1 MYLPGHTLNLINLVR
16 DKKNNIDGIL
26 NSIRNGSVG
35 GNVVILN
42 PHGIA
47 IGKTGVVNVGSL
59 MLSTPNKEFIDQV
72 IAQDGSISELATKSV
87 LAGDLPINPTGVI
100 SVKGKIKA
108 LDSVSVKGGQVVNTG
123 EILANLKPTK
133 VSDIVNL
140 GGIDPD
146 APLTFKDGRI
156 GIFAEKDVVNAGKIK
171 ADAGLT
177 AAAGKVTVKAKN
189 NIDLQNGSLISA
201 DGSSAYEGGGSV
213 LLLADNRSILR
224 RGATVSANAYS
235 VAAEGGFVEL
245 SALREVDL
253 AGGTMSAGGRN
264 GIIFIDPEVLNISSD
279 SAYLGNDN
287 IYAVANTI
295 NVKQGVN
302 LTKEN
307 GNITLIARDTDAGW
321 VKNSSAFLNIEDNAV
336 LKGKNVYLYAL
347 AGDAKVLDGIVTGKT
362 PADNGSSALS
372 QIGETVKAKGLE
384 FFDALTDKGLLV
396 GYGKADARAEIN
408 IGKNVTIAA
417 DEEVKINSKVV
428 SAVEVSS
435 LGAGIDVVV
444 SENSAASAITVDS
457 GSKISGKNVSI
468 VSDIDSST
476 AAEAKT
482 IAYGDGRGVPVDIAV
497 AVGLS
502 DTTNKIDIKN
512 GSMITAQNDLTIDAV
527 TKKSQQV
534 SAEGMAYQD
543 GWAAAGVAY
552 SESHG
557 ASDVTVGGTIK
568 GSTVN
573 IGSEIRAVKNASSA
587 KTTVGTGLFD
597 RPHVWVGN
605 KILDGLSK
613 WITKIP
619 AQTHAQSNTKL
630 AMSGAVFYSEHSNR
644 ANVKVL
650 NNYGSGETAADA
662 GTTSVS
668 GDKVTISAHVLDMIS
683 NSAGASVSPKTKK
696 DDHSED
702 QNKENSFAGAVG
714 YGVYDN
720 DSYAEIGSGAAVNA
734 SQTLDVVSSSEA
746 PLGWPDTSI
755 FDVFDNLSGNLIDK
769 GKGLLDN
776 ISDYMEKNPLSIY
789 TSLVKSSAN
798 TSSGGAGDGQES
810 DTGVVGVAGAVNIM
824 KFNHKSDALISDGAQ
839 INQLYNPEN
848 PNFEKLDK
856 APSVNVEAKSYAETL
871 NVSGEYGGAAKY
883 GLGGSY
889 LQTWYDSKVNAV
901 IGDNV
906 KLYAGNLDVDAG
918 ATHRNL
924 SLAAAGGYKKA
935 DSFGF
940 QGTFNWLKSDS
951 AVLAQISR
959 QADVMI
965 DAADEK
971 SCVRVN
977 AESTN
982 GFINIAGGLVRGS
995 AVGMGM
1001 SGALNDITQ
1010 NTQAVIGRL
1019 QTDPTTGVLPAGR
1032 LSSNADVVVN
1042 AQNRSALYAVSAAGT
1057 LVTQGKGEDDGK
1069 QKFGLGISGTASYNT
1084 LESIAD
1090 AYINDAAVEAR
1101 ANGAGAKPDL
1111 TLTADNDTDV
1121 LTVGGGVALVK
1132 QSGTEVGIAGAVGIN
1147 NLRGSRSAA
1156 FIDNARISGFD
1167 KLKVNARAAGN
1178 IIAAAES
1185 AAGAFGK
1192 TGVTIA
1198 GAVSVNQIDNTVASY
1213 IRNADLGQT
1222 KYVEVGDAEITANNS
1237 ADIFALAGN
1246 ISAASGGGV
1255 GSSVAVNNISN
1266 TTESYAKDA
1275 AVRATGGNVIMTA
1288 QNNSEIETSSAGV
1301 AYGGKAAVSGSVSV
1315 NNINNRTRSYADNS
1329 RLNAQGSV
1337 LVKSFAKSVINF
1349 YGGMIALS
1357 SKGIGGGGTVTANS
1371 VTENTS
1377 AEIRNGSQ
1385 VTAYGHSSAKSNPDD
1400 EGVTGVGVTAANDDV
1415 VNLYGVNAGLGK
1427 QAGIGANVAVSRINN
1442 HTAARIDGSAVNADL
1457 SGGGDNRYNNGQRI
1471 TVAASDRT
1479 RMETHAGTLGVGGTV
1494 GVGLSSVTTLVE
1506 KNTVAEVNASTVKSK
1521 NDIAVTTDAK
1531 TYFNSVVVGG
1541 AGGKVGVAGNV
1552 NVAEINNHNHALID
1566 GSDVTGFGDTR
1577 VEARDVTRL
1586 GKRLNDDGS
1595 EEDFA
1600 VALGAGGVGL
1610 YNGTG
1615 ASVLVSGIRNDT
1627 LAKIAN
1633 SIVDTAKDLVV
1644 KADSQSS
1651 VLSYV
1656 FAAGLG
1662 IYSGVAGSVAVN
1674 TIDNTTEAYIS
1685 EDDGKTTRINGRFGN
1700 DSQDV
1705 VLSAVSDA
1713 AIENLLG
1720 SAAGGLGSGGA
1731 SVDVSTINGKTSAGT
1746 VGKLALNAGRDI
1758 DVKAE
1763 STRRISVEGIAGAGG
1778 VGTLAG
1784 AVSIVRVGSGYTE
1797 DMQSQTVGVLETVN
1811 NEISRNHEYQT
1822 GLNYEGLNDDLIL
1835 SDFDRDVNRE
1845 FAAGVSRET
1854 GTSAYIGARTKAS
1867 AGRNLAVKA
1876 TDAVNT
1882 HNLTGQVSGGG
1893 ASAGASVS
1901 ITDIRNAAKAYI
1913 GGNAQVKTAGNLE
1926 IGSLVKTGIDSKAMG
1941 GVVAAMFAAGGS
1953 VVNVNSDNTGQAYIG
1968 NGAVVEADNVALK
1981 SQDESEIAAT
1991 AAGVNASLGGAA
2003 GASVAVVHK
2012 NNDVQSF
2019 IGDGVRMTARK
2030 LESQAGDDVTTEVHA
2045 IAGAAGVV
2053 SGEATYA
2060 ESSIV
2065 SKLRSYAGKAVLK
2078 LSDGFRM
2085 YTSGSSRGNAEALG
2099 VNAGL
2104 LSVGASVAK
2113 SGLQLDNRA
2122 EIDDGAEISA
2132 ADVYLAAGQLKA
2144 DAVADSLAAA
2154 GALIGGNGA
2163 TANTDVGGTVEAK
2176 LGDGVKLNNTSA
2188 VSVLSVS
2195 NTKQAATASAYR
2207 GGILAAGATVAGARG
2222 HLNTLAGVG
2231 ALNLTADQL
2240 TIKAEA
2246 EDVLYAEAVSG
2257 SGGIIS
2263 GAAAVAD
2270 TRNEAATKVTVG
2282 KEGKNGHFDLKEL
2295 KISAVRT
2302 VKQNGTANSVNA
2314 SVVGASGA
2322 RLDNLSVAET
2332 AVDVLGHTDFAVND
2346 VEIKALNSYD
2356 KSRKFAYGNG
2366 GWSESDLDYNIESGS
2381 GGVIDAPAVISK
2393 TVIDNRAT
2401 VSFGADTVFGRNLLR
2416 RQKGKSGKFV
2426 VSALNDVKAVDK
2438 AKLISGGVL
2447 AIADTVSS
2455 VDNRRNKAAVN
2466 LNGRVIS
2473 DGDLM
2478 LTANSNAD
2486 LSSEVY
2492 VNTYGVSGVAA
2503 GRAVAR
2509 TSADNSVLFAS
2520 DSYTMSYGDL
2530 YVYAGQAY
2538 QDYSGSNRLNSR
2550 VYLWNNTALPFS
2562 DPEVEAAVSIN
2573 NLINVASGAVLR
2585 SGRDIYLTSN
2595 MGTAIADGLSK
2606 AQNPYNQLLSLED
2619 KVFNGSVNNDSRIE
2633 VNGIAEAGVN
2643 NIQSYV
2649 IERDGRVKVTVGDD
2663 SFYDD
2668 DRLYHQKSTE
2678 KLYSAI
2684 TEEIVRL
2691 KELRADY
2698 IHDQEAKTYYDKE
2711 IAALQAKLT
2720 LLGLYSENGGVVN
2733 TTVDYITLNDI
2744 YAQPGAINLNTEQML
2759 GSGTLSVTSD
2769 ASVTIENNSPAFMRV
2784 SDVIIP
2790 ERDGGTIKLKGAA
2803 VTSDLGALKVRIAEK
2818 TAADSSVTIRSNIPA
2833 NQGRAPN
2840 IDIDGTV
2847 SNYGGNVK
2855 IANAAD
2861 SIYVNGSI
2869 NGKNLQLEAG
2879 RDIYQAYSEGFR
2891 HIGGDPAAAW
2901 KDIASANESNHLGD
2915 GTASSSSNAEVTSPR
2930 SSMVAGNNIFL
2941 SGRYVNLNGLVQS
2954 GTTDYQLNINDREVQ
2969 LAGGLTSS
2977 NALDDYNRNKRYDY
2991 NASPLYKLADKY
3003 GNIDAYYNVLTGQIE
3018 LSDVR
3023 VEGGYVEI
3031 YGHILNTSA
3040 GGGEIMVADGF
3051 GRVNIN
3057 NNSGKEMV
3065 VNNLSLSNRISGV
3078 IKITDL
3084 AKTNAQ
3090 GDYLQTT
3097 YTRNGNQITV
3107 ADNNGTNR
3115 QIEAAQDAEGKSS
3128 AVYSPSAGQRYV
3140 WTTGQKSTSETTKT
3154 YQGESFWGMD
3164 WLVPDTGEGI
3174 TVTGPTPVGDPVRLA
3189 EGERIEISASDNL
3202 YEYNKDSYVS
3212 DQEQHIYHNVDTW
3225 SEGWWIFSVDKY
3237 KVTDKY
3243 QTGTTHVNTHSIKA
3257 DYDVK
3262 VSFKGYDSALADIV
3276 SRSDII
3282 LSGVV
3287 NNQGGT
3293 TNIVTEGAVRTGS
3306 DYARILGQGLNIT
3319 ANNGIGADGTA
3330 LAVDIAGGNLNVTN
3344 RVKGDVN
3351 LQTAGSDFVFRN
3363 VVNNGGNT
3371 SVFANGSIRGIA
3383 ADSLISGRQINLT
3396 ASTGSVGTSGQ
3407 ALQIQTSGDQ
3417 SGALTVLAAKDV
3429 NLAQQNG
3436 DLGLNSVV
3444 SLDGDVTLN
3453 VKNGSVF
3460 DANTNEVYDNKTV
3473 EQLSK
3478 IWDDMGLDNGNLQ
3491 MKEAF
3496 LNEKKAEYNA
3506 YWQYKSRQPDGA
3518 EPEFRFTA
3526 AEKQALLNKEL
3537 NDSEKQ
3543 AIGAERITEEY
3554 IARLE
3559 ADKTAEYKKLAAV
3572 YGDEGKYGSQYDAG
3586 WNYQLSEAESADLAA
3601 GAGWNKN
3608 QLSYSIFKA
3617 KEGDVVDTQ
3626 YMIEDPNIVG
3636 KKVTVAAAGSIG
3648 RDEGSVVIDLTQLA
3662 EDGDIDKKLLIASAE
3677 RDNLEISEDGNT
3689 ITVYKREDVD
3699 IHADAVNLTANGY
3712 IYLGGEQDINI
3723 NRIEAGADQKVTIA
3737 GAKGIYN
3744 VASAADAPNII
3755 GKDLIL
3761 EAADG
3766 SVGTVDKA
3774 LNLQLTDGAKITAR
3788 SQNDIFLNSTGSGDL
3803 VIDHMLAKD
3812 GVLNL
3817 NSSGRLTAAVAEG
3830 DIVNL
3835 QGQSIVVNATAVGSE
3850 DAYLTVALGDQK
3862 DEEHTLSVNA
3872 GEDVNI
3878 SHLGDRELRIKSA
3891 TAGKTLRLK
3900 SASDIAAADDDTV
3913 LSGSRIEFN
3922 GIAGNIGA
3930 ADRYMKVSADT
3941 LQAFAGGDIYLDSQK
3956 SAVFEHLGSGGDTK
3970 IRSAENITLND
3981 VRSDGGFLLEAA
3993 QNAWLRDVN
4002 VASALTVESAG
4013 KLTADN
4019 LDAGKTVTLTAA
4031 EADLDHIRADGDIRV
4046 AVDGGKL
4053 TVDNLDAGKTVTLT
4067 AVEADLDHIRADGD
4081 IRVAV
4086 DGANLIGALTS
4097 ADGDIAIDV
4106 AKADANLRGTLKAGN
4121 GEVRVSAANSI
4132 LNAGAGAEGAIVAN
4146 TVDLT
4151 AQKGS
4156 VGTADNYLTVDS
4168 SYHRAGWIN
4177 ALAQKGIYIDEVS
4190 GPMNIRQFVS
4200 GGDIDMRVD
4209 SSVVG
4214 IAHADPALPHFKADN
4229 ITLHSKGQI
4238 GRSDNPLVLALNNNR
4253 RGKINLQAGQGI
4265 AVRKL
4270 GDGLV
4275 SDYIYNDGRGKIWI
4289 ELPSGHAHIADV
4301 RAVDGFELTIREG
4314 MPFYNIWLT
4323 NLDLE
4328 ARMINPPYT
4337 EYPEENPIRIMSR
4350 PLDARYRLQL
4360 DRGLFLNTGS
4370 AADEEKL
4377 SLF

>member
-1 MYLPGHTLNLINLVR
+1 
-16 DKKNNIDGIL
+16 
-26 NSIRNGSVG
+26 
-35 GNVVILN
+35 
-42 PHGIA
+42 
-47 IGKTGVVNVGSL
+47 
-59 MLSTPNKEFIDQV
+59 
-72 IAQDGSISELATKSV
+72 
-87 LAGDLPINPTGVI
+87 
-100 SVKGKIKA
+100 
-108 LDSVSVKGGQVVNTG
+108 
-123 EILANLKPTK
+123 
-133 VSDIVNL
+133 
-140 GGIDPD
+140 
-146 APLTFKDGRI
+146 
-156 GIFAEKDVVNAGKIK
+156 
-171 ADAGLT
+171 
-177 AAAGKVTVKAKN
+177 
-189 NIDLQNGSLISA
+189 
-201 DGSSAYEGGGSV
+201 
-213 LLLADNRSILR
+213 
-224 RGATVSANAYS
+224 
-235 VAAEGGFVEL
+235 
-245 SALREVDL
+245 
-253 AGGTMSAGGRN
+253 
-264 GIIFIDPEVLNISSD
+264 
-279 SAYLGNDN
+279 
-287 IYAVANTI
+287 
-295 NVKQGVN
+295 
-302 LTKEN
+302 
-307 GNITLIARDTDAGW
+307 
-321 VKNSSAFLNIEDNAV
+321 
-336 LKGKNVYLYAL
+336 
-347 AGDAKVLDGIVTGKT
+347 
-362 PADNGSSALS
+362 
-372 QIGETVKAKGLE
+372 
-384 FFDALTDKGLLV
+384 
-396 GYGKADARAEIN
+396 
-408 IGKNVTIAA
+408 
-417 DEEVKINSKVV
+417 
-428 SAVEVSS
+428 
-435 LGAGIDVVV
+435 
-444 SENSAASAITVDS
+444 
-457 GSKISGKNVSI
+457 
-468 VSDIDSST
+468 
-476 AAEAKT
+476 
-482 IAYGDGRGVPVDIAV
+482 
-497 AVGLS
+497 
-502 DTTNKIDIKN
+502 
-512 GSMITAQNDLTIDAV
+512 
-527 TKKSQQV
+527 
-534 SAEGMAYQD
+534 
-543 GWAAAGVAY
+543 
-552 SESHG
+552 
-557 ASDVTVGGTIK
+557 
-568 GSTVN
+568 
-573 IGSEIRAVKNASSA
+573 
-587 KTTVGTGLFD
+587 
-597 RPHVWVGN
+597 
-605 KILDGLSK
+605 
-613 WITKIP
+613 
-619 AQTHAQSNTKL
+619 
-630 AMSGAVFYSEHSNR
+630 
-644 ANVKVL
+644 
-650 NNYGSGETAADA
+650 
-662 GTTSVS
+662 
-668 GDKVTISAHVLDMIS
+668 
-683 NSAGASVSPKTKK
+683 
-696 DDHSED
+696 
-702 QNKENSFAGAVG
+702 
-714 YGVYDN
+714 
-720 DSYAEIGSGAAVNA
+720 
-734 SQTLDVVSSSEA
+734 
-746 PLGWPDTSI
+746 
-755 FDVFDNLSGNLIDK
+755 
-769 GKGLLDN
+769 
-776 ISDYMEKNPLSIY
+776 
-789 TSLVKSSAN
+789 
-798 TSSGGAGDGQES
+798 
-810 DTGVVGVAGAVNIM
+810 
-824 KFNHKSDALISDGAQ
+824 
-839 INQLYNPEN
+839 
-848 PNFEKLDK
+848 
-856 APSVNVEAKSYAETL
+856 
-871 NVSGEYGGAAKY
+871 
-883 GLGGSY
+883 
-889 LQTWYDSKVNAV
+889 
-901 IGDNV
+901 
-906 KLYAGNLDVDAG
+906 
-918 ATHRNL
+918 
-924 SLAAAGGYKKA
+924 
-935 DSFGF
+935 
-940 QGTFNWLKSDS
+940 
-951 AVLAQISR
+951 
-959 QADVMI
+959 
-965 DAADEK
+965 
-971 SCVRVN
+971 
-977 AESTN
+977 
-982 GFINIAGGLVRGS
+982 
-995 AVGMGM
+995 
-1001 SGALNDITQ
+1001 
-1010 NTQAVIGRL
+1010 
-1019 QTDPTTGVLPAGR
+1019 
-1032 LSSNADVVVN
+1032 
-1042 AQNRSALYAVSAAGT
+1042 
-1057 LVTQGKGEDDGK
+1057 
-1069 QKFGLGISGTASYNT
+1069 
-1084 LESIAD
+1084 
-1090 AYINDAAVEAR
+1090 
-1101 ANGAGAKPDL
+1101 
-1111 TLTADNDTDV
+1111 
-1121 LTVGGGVALVK
+1121 
-1132 QSGTEVGIAGAVGIN
+1132 
-1147 NLRGSRSAA
+1147 
-1156 FIDNARISGFD
+1156 
-1167 KLKVNARAAGN
+1167 
-1178 IIAAAES
+1178 
-1185 AAGAFGK
+1185 
-1192 TGVTIA
+1192 
-1198 GAVSVNQIDNTVASY
+1198 
-1213 IRNADLGQT
+1213 
-1222 KYVEVGDAEITANNS
+1222 
-1237 ADIFALAGN
+1237 
-1246 ISAASGGGV
+1246 
-1255 GSSVAVNNISN
+1255 
-1266 TTESYAKDA
+1266 
-1275 AVRATGGNVIMTA
+1275 
-1288 QNNSEIETSSAGV
+1288 
-1301 AYGGKAAVSGSVSV
+1301 
-1315 NNINNRTRSYADNS
+1315 
-1329 RLNAQGSV
+1329 
-1337 LVKSFAKSVINF
+1337 
-1349 YGGMIALS
+1349 
-1357 SKGIGGGGTVTANS
+1357 
-1371 VTENTS
+1371 
-1377 AEIRNGSQ
+1377 
-1385 VTAYGHSSAKSNPDD
+1385 
-1400 EGVTGVGVTAANDDV
+1400 
-1415 VNLYGVNAGLGK
+1415 
-1427 QAGIGANVAVSRINN
+1427 
-1442 HTAARIDGSAVNADL
+1442 
-1457 SGGGDNRYNNGQRI
+1457 
-1471 TVAASDRT
+1471 
-1479 RMETHAGTLGVGGTV
+1479 
-1494 GVGLSSVTTLVE
+1494 
-1506 KNTVAEVNASTVKSK
+1506 
-1521 NDIAVTTDAK
+1521 
-1531 TYFNSVVVGG
+1531 
-1541 AGGKVGVAGNV
+1541 
-1552 NVAEINNHNHALID
+1552 
-1566 GSDVTGFGDTR
+1566 
-1577 VEARDVTRL
+1577 
-1586 GKRLNDDGS
+1586 
-1595 EEDFA
+1595 
-1600 VALGAGGVGL
+1600 
-1610 YNGTG
+1610 
-1615 ASVLVSGIRNDT
+1615 
-1627 LAKIAN
+1627 
-1633 SIVDTAKDLVV
+1633 
-1644 KADSQSS
+1644 
-1651 VLSYV
+1651 
-1656 FAAGLG
+1656 
-1662 IYSGVAGSVAVN
+1662 
-1674 TIDNTTEAYIS
+1674 
-1685 EDDGKTTRINGRFGN
+1685 
-1700 DSQDV
+1700 
-1705 VLSAVSDA
+1705 
-1713 AIENLLG
+1713 
-1720 SAAGGLGSGGA
+1720 
-1731 SVDVSTINGKTSAGT
+1731 
-1746 VGKLALNAGRDI
+1746 
-1758 DVKAE
+1758 
-1763 STRRISVEGIAGAGG
+1763 
-1778 VGTLAG
+1778 
-1784 AVSIVRVGSGYTE
+1784 
-1797 DMQSQTVGVLETVN
+1797 
-1811 NEISRNHEYQT
+1811 
-1822 GLNYEGLNDDLIL
+1822 
-1835 SDFDRDVNRE
+1835 
-1845 FAAGVSRET
+1845 
-1854 GTSAYIGARTKAS
+1854 
-1867 AGRNLAVKA
+1867 
-1876 TDAVNT
+1876 
-1882 HNLTGQVSGGG
+1882 
-1893 ASAGASVS
+1893 
-1901 ITDIRNAAKAYI
+1901 
-1913 GGNAQVKTAGNLE
+1913 
-1926 IGSLVKTGIDSKAMG
+1926 
-1941 GVVAAMFAAGGS
+1941 
-1953 VVNVNSDNTGQAYIG
+1953 
-1968 NGAVVEADNVALK
+1968 
-1981 SQDESEIAAT
+1981 
-1991 AAGVNASLGGAA
+1991 
-2003 GASVAVVHK
+2003 
-2012 NNDVQSF
+2012 
-2019 IGDGVRMTARK
+2019 
-2030 LESQAGDDVTTEVHA
+2030 
-2045 IAGAAGVV
+2045 
-2053 SGEATYA
+2053 
-2060 ESSIV
+2060 
-2065 SKLRSYAGKAVLK
+2065 
-2078 LSDGFRM
+2078 
-2085 YTSGSSRGNAEALG
+2085 
-2099 VNAGL
+2099 
-2104 LSVGASVAK
+2104 
-2113 SGLQLDNRA
+2113 
-2122 EIDDGAEISA
+2122 
-2132 ADVYLAAGQLKA
+2132 
-2144 DAVADSLAAA
+2144 
-2154 GALIGGNGA
+2154 
-2163 TANTDVGGTVEAK
+2163 
-2176 LGDGVKLNNTSA
+2176 
-2188 VSVLSVS
+2188 
-2195 NTKQAATASAYR
+2195 
-2207 GGILAAGATVAGARG
+2207 
-2222 HLNTLAGVG
+2222 
-2231 ALNLTADQL
+2231 
-2240 TIKAEA
+2240 
-2246 EDVLYAEAVSG
+2246 
-2257 SGGIIS
+2257 
-2263 GAAAVAD
+2263 
-2270 TRNEAATKVTVG
+2270 
-2282 KEGKNGHFDLKEL
+2282 
-2295 KISAVRT
+2295 
-2302 VKQNGTANSVNA
+2302 
-2314 SVVGASGA
+2314 
-2322 RLDNLSVAET
+2322 
-2332 AVDVLGHTDFAVND
+2332 
-2346 VEIKALNSYD
+2346 
-2356 KSRKFAYGNG
+2356 
-2366 GWSESDLDYNIESGS
+2366 
-2381 GGVIDAPAVISK
+2381 
-2393 TVIDNRAT
+2393 
-2401 VSFGADTVFGRNLLR
+2401 
-2416 RQKGKSGKFV
+2416 
-2426 VSALNDVKAVDK
+2426 
-2438 AKLISGGVL
+2438 
-2447 AIADTVSS
+2447 
-2455 VDNRRNKAAVN
+2455 
-2466 LNGRVIS
+2466 
-2473 DGDLM
+2473 
-2478 LTANSNAD
+2478 
-2486 LSSEVY
+2486 
-2492 VNTYGVSGVAA
+2492 
-2503 GRAVAR
+2503 
-2509 TSADNSVLFAS
+2509 
-2520 DSYTMSYGDL
+2520 
-2530 YVYAGQAY
+2530 
-2538 QDYSGSNRLNSR
+2538 
-2550 VYLWNNTALPFS
+2550 
-2562 DPEVEAAVSIN
+2562 
-2573 NLINVASGAVLR
+2573 
-2585 SGRDIYLTSN
+2585 
-2595 MGTAIADGLSK
+2595 
-2606 AQNPYNQLLSLED
+2606 
-2619 KVFNGSVNNDSRIE
+2619 
-2633 VNGIAEAGVN
+2633 
-2643 NIQSYV
+2643 
-2649 IERDGRVKVTVGDD
+2649 
-2663 SFYDD
+2663 
-2668 DRLYHQKSTE
+2668 
-2678 KLYSAI
+2678 
-2684 TEEIVRL
+2684 
-2691 KELRADY
+2691 
-2698 IHDQEAKTYYDKE
+2698 
-2711 IAALQAKLT
+2711 
-2720 LLGLYSENGGVVN
+2720 
-2733 TTVDYITLNDI
+2733 
-2744 YAQPGAINLNTEQML
+2744 
-2759 GSGTLSVTSD
+2759 
-2769 ASVTIENNSPAFMRV
+2769 
-2784 SDVIIP
+2784 
-2790 ERDGGTIKLKGAA
+2790 
-2803 VTSDLGALKVRIAEK
+2803 
-2818 TAADSSVTIRSNIPA
+2818 
-2833 NQGRAPN
+2833 
-2840 IDIDGTV
+2840 
-2847 SNYGGNVK
+2847 
-2855 IANAAD
+2855 
-2861 SIYVNGSI
+2861 
-2869 NGKNLQLEAG
+2869 
-2879 RDIYQAYSEGFR
+2879 
-2891 HIGGDPAAAW
+2891 
-2901 KDIASANESNHLGD
+2901 
-2915 GTASSSSNAEVTSPR
+2915 
-2930 SSMVAGNNIFL
+2930 MVAGNNIFL

-3344 RVKGDVN
+3344 RGKGDVN